1 MEWMRFFP
9 PEVRRALAYE
19 PPGTWIPPHV
29 PGAVRLNAGYPF
41 PESVPVTELAA
52 AMQALLAAEGDRPL
66 HYSGSPAMN
75 RLPALL
81 AARSAARGMPVGEG
95 EMLVTAG
102 AAQVLDL
109 TARALLGP
117 DDLVA
122 VEAPTY
128 MEVLEIFRNY
138 TPHMLSYPVDAG
150 GLVVEALADDLAERR
165 AAGRRLPKLLYT
177 VASFQNPTGATMSLA
192 RRQRLLALAEAY
204 DFLILEDDAYGEL
217 AFGAVPVPL
226 RAVDP
231 VRANRVIYAG
241 SLSKVVGPGLRV
253 GWVTAAAPLVTA
265 LSLYKKDLEHPLTQA
280 ITAQYLADVDF
291 GARVDWL
298 RGQYRA
304 RRDAMLGLLGQ
315 YMPAGV
321 TWRVPD
327 GGFFIWLETPAVDTA
342 ALLPEALRAGV
353 GYVPGKYFYF
363 DAGAGREALRLSFSY
378 LALDQMEQGVAALGR
393 VLRERL

>member
-1 MEWMRFFP
+1 MDWMRYFP
-9 PEVRRALAYE
+9 PEVQRALDYE
-19 PPGTWIPPHV
+19 PPGAWIPPHV

-41 PESVPVTELAA
+41 PESVPVAGLQR
-52 AMQALLAAEGDRPL
+52 AMVDLLAAEGDRPL

-75 RLPALL
+75 RLPQLL

-95 EMLVTAG
+95 ELLVTAG

-138 TPHMLSYPVDAG
+138 TPHIVSYPVDG
-150 GLVVEALADDLAERR
+150 SGLVVPALAADLADRR

-192 RRQRLLALAEAY
+192 RRQQLLALAEEY
-204 DFLILEDDAYGEL
+204 DVLILEDDAYGEL

-226 RAVDP
+226 RAVDQG
-231 VRANRVIYAG
+231 RANRVIYAG
-241 SLSKVVGPGLRV
+241 SLSKVVGPGLRL
-253 GWVTAAAPLVTA
+253 GWATAAAPLVTA
-265 LSLYKKDLEHPLTQA
+265 LSLFKKDLEHPLTQA
-280 ITAQYLADVDF
+280 VTAQYLAGTDF
-291 GARVDWL
+291 AGRVAGL
-298 RGQYRA
+298 RVEYRA
-304 RRDAMLGLLGQ
+304 RRDAMLGFLRR

-327 GGFFIWLETPAVDTA
+327 GGFFIWLETPGVDAA
-342 ALLPEALRAGV
+342 ALLPHALAAGV

-363 DAGAGREALRLSFSY
+363 EADAGREALRLSFSY
-378 LALDQMEQGVAALGR
+378 LPLEQMERGVAALGG
-393 VLRERL
+393 VLRERM